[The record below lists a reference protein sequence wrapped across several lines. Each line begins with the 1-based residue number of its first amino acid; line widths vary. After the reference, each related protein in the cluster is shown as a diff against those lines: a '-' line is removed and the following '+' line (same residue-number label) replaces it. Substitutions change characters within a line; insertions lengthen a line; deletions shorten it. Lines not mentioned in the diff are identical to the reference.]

1 MTAPKTGFS
10 TEAAQSKADIAVARR
25 VLSLEA
31 EALGALASSVSA
43 SFSAAV
49 DLILKAKGRVIVSG
63 MGKSGHVA
71 RKLAATLA
79 STGTPAQFVHPGEA
93 SHGDLGMITSQDAAI
108 LMSNSGEVQELADL
122 IEYTRRFGVPMVA
135 ITAKAQSMLARNS
148 EIGRASC
155 RERV

>member
-79 STGTPAQFVHPGEA
+79 STGTPGCWTLDVGPPPLATC
-93 SHGDLGMITSQDAAI
+93 DTSDSSRAC
-108 LMSNSGEVQELADL
+108 
-122 IEYTRRFGVPMVA
+122 VA
-135 ITAKAQSMLARNS
+135 P
-148 EIGRASC
+148 
-155 RERV
+155 